1 MNGSVAHIVVVAK
14 DSGIPARQ
22 TSAPVIVHFP
32 SGSVSAQPRSL
43 EQNVFMVTLVLGLIS
58 GLLLI
63 VIFSMLVYICKSKKG
78 SRLHPPSSTPSAD
91 PSGHMSKHLN
101 NYSTYGGEQAYN
113 TRSEIMYQPSNH
125 FHGGSEASGL
135 DPAQNN
141 LLLQRHPSHSALN
154 PLNPHHRSSKLSL
167 NGIGKIFTLNS
178 FIVYSFFGSSLKNS
192 TF

>member
-22 TSAPVIVHFP
+22 TSVPVIVHFP

-91 PSGHMSKHLN
+91 QSGHMSKHLMKPSSSGPGARTQIVPVPN
-101 NYSTYGGEQAYN
+101 GGLA
-113 TRSEIMYQPSNH
+113 TKLILAT
-125 FHGGSEASGL
+125 F
-135 DPAQNN
+135 
-141 LLLQRHPSHSALN
+141 LQSSAIW
-154 PLNPHHRSSKLSL
+154 KAA
-167 NGIGKIFTLNS
+167 TAAAA
-178 FIVYSFFGSSLKNS
+178 
-192 TF
+192 

>member
-1 MNGSVAHIVVVAK
+1 MVAK

-22 TSAPVIVHFP
+22 TSVPVIVHFP

-91 PSGHMSKHLN
+91 QSGHMSKHLN

-154 PLNPHHRSSKLSL
+154 PLNPHHRSLKLSL